1 VSAVT
6 LCVPPRPGELCA
18 PVRLSLTEEHTVL
31 ELTSRHRVTKV
42 EADEVNPGTVVWVD
56 ITDPETSR
64 PVHVRFSVLP
74 ADTDLDARP
83 EITSRSREL
92 GTVERG
98 GERFRVFGTY
108 LGVVSGEN

>member
-1 VSAVT
+1 
-6 LCVPPRPGELCA
+6 
-18 PVRLSLTEEHTVL
+18 VRLSLTEEHTVL

-42 EADEVNPGTVVWVD
+42 EADEVNQGTVVWVD

-74 ADTDLDARP
+74 AGTDLDARP

-92 GTVERG
+92 GTVG
-98 GERFRVFGTY
+98 HADGRFRVFGTY

>member
-1 VSAVT
+1 MSAIT

-74 ADTDLDARP
+74 ADTDLEAVP
-83 EITSRSREL
+83 EITPRSREL
-92 GTVERG
+92 GTVEHDG
-98 GERFRVFGTY
+98 GRFRVFGTY

>member
-1 VSAVT
+1 MAVT
-6 LCVPPRPGELCA
+6 LCVPPRPGELCLS
-18 PVRLSLTEEHTVL
+18 VRIDLAEGHTHL

-42 EADEVNPGTVVWVD
+42 EADEIAGTTVVWVD

-74 ADTDLDARP
+74 ADVDVHQIP

-92 GTVERG
+92 GEVKHG
-98 GERFRVFGTY
+98 NGQFRVFGTY
-108 LGVVSGEN
+108 LGVVSEEN

>member
-1 VSAVT
+1 M
-6 LCVPPRPGELCA
+6 
-18 PVRLSLTEEHTVL
+18 RLSLTEEHTVL

-74 ADTDLDARP
+74 ADTDLEAVP
-83 EITSRSREL
+83 EITPRSREL
-92 GTVERG
+92 GTVEHDG
-98 GERFRVFGTY
+98 GRFRVFGTY

>member
-1 VSAVT
+1 MSAIT

-18 PVRLSLTEEHTVL
+18 PVRLDLTEEHTII
-31 ELTSRHRVTKV
+31 ELTSRHRITKV
-42 EADEVNPGTVVWVD
+42 DADQVRGVTMIWVD

-74 ADTDLDARP
+74 AGTDLDARP

-92 GTVERG
+92 GTVG
-98 GERFRVFGTY
+98 HADGRFRVFGTY